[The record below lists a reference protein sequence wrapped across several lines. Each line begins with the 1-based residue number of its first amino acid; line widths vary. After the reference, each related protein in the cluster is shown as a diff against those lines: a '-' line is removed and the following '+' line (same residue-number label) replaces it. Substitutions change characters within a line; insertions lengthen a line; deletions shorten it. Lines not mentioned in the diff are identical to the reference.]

1 MPGRERR
8 RYMDREALV
17 ADWRAAAAE
26 IERCDQ
32 GLDYADDPAWA
43 EYWIRRRR
51 AAEEF
56 RRATWAL
63 LVAMRDEQR
72 RASWQHIRTMLGERR

>member
-1 MPGRERR
+1 
-8 RYMDREALV
+8 MDREALV

-51 AAEEF
+51 AAEEL
-56 RRATWAL
+56 RRATWML
-63 LVAMRDEQR
+63 LIAMQHEER
-72 RASWQHIRTMLGERR
+72 RASYQHIRTILGERR